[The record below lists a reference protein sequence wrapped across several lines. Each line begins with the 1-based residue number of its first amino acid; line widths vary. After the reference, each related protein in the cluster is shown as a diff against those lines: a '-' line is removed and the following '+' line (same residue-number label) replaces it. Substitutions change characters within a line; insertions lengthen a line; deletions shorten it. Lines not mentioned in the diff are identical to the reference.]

1 VPEFNGLENNF
12 TAGQLT
18 PLLGRRSDFER
29 YKNAVKTMQNMTI
42 MPQGGVTSR
51 PGSIYVAEVKDSS
64 KATVLIPFEFST
76 TQAYI
81 LEFGDLYMRVYKDS
95 GLVLEPDITITG
107 ITQANPG
114 VITATAHG
122 LSNGDQVYLT
132 EIGGMTELNSNTLY
146 YTVAN
151 KTANTFEIQDR
162 DGTNVDTTSYTAY
175 TSGGVVNRIYTLTTT
190 YAEAD
195 LANLR
200 WTQSADVL
208 SIVHNDYVPRD
219 VTRTSDTSWSITDTS
234 FVDGP
239 FLEINDGD
247 TTITPSATSGSI
259 TWTAS
264 STTGIN
270 DDTGFQTTD
279 VGRIFRWFDRG
290 PARGITGITQANP
303 GVVTSASHGYAN
315 GDRVYITDVNGMTEI
330 NDRDVAYTVANV
342 TANTFEIQDK
352 DGENVDTSGYT
363 AYTSGGNMQ
372 KAGLGTQHT
381 ILITGRSSTTVVTGS
396 IVSEDTSPLS
406 STVPQRTW
414 RLGAWSDTTGY
425 PGTVTYHQLRRVYA
439 NTTSKPD
446 TIWGSAVDDF
456 TNFEPGTDDSN
467 AYTYTLANEKVNAIY
482 WLASSSRLRVGTEGG
497 IWSLWGGS
505 DVVSITPTNVEADS
519 ENLIRCKDIA
529 AASLGNITLYAQRSG
544 KALRELVYSF
554 EADGL
559 VSPDVSVLAED
570 ILGDPGDTTDA
581 GVVRMAWQ
589 TEPVPTLWCVKDNG
603 EMAAMTY
610 LRDQNVIGWHN
621 HVFGGTS
628 VAVESVAVVP
638 ITGQDRVWVIV
649 KRTINGVTR
658 RSVEQLDTYYR
669 GRDVRNAIFMDSTV
683 SDNGETF
690 STTLTPAATTG
701 DSIAFTASGSTFV
714 SGDVG
719 RIIEGNGGKAEIVTY
734 NSATSV
740 DADILTDFTDTSAI
754 AAGSWT
760 LSQSTIDGLDHLEG
774 ETVTVLAD
782 GGSHPDR
789 TVSGGSITLDAQY
802 TKVKVGLGYT
812 RILET
817 LDIDLSAGV
826 GTVLSSRSK
835 VNEVILEFFET
846 VGGFIGFDANS
857 LTEILFREGDDLMN
871 TAVPIYTGF
880 KSMRPKSGWRNSNKT
895 YIKQTDPLP
904 MTILGLVMRIQA
916 SDRTG

>member
-1 VPEFNGLENNF
+1 
-12 TAGQLT
+12 
-18 PLLGRRSDFER
+18 
-29 YKNAVKTMQNMTI
+29 MQNMTI

-51 PGSIYVAEVKDSS
+51 PGSVYVAEVKDSS
-64 KATVLIPFEFST
+64 KTTVLIPFEFST
-76 TQAYI
+76 TQTYV

-95 GLVLEPDITITG
+95 GLVLESDVTITG

-114 VITATAHG
+114 VITTSASHG
-122 LSNGDQVYLT
+122 YSNGDQVYLT
-132 EIGGMTELNSNTLY
+132 EIGGMTELNNNTQY

-151 KTANTFEIQDR
+151 KTATTFEIQDN
-162 DGTNVDTTSYTAY
+162 DGNNVDTTSFTAY

-195 LANLR
+195 LDQLR

-208 SIVHNDYVPRD
+208 SIVHNDYAPRD
-219 VTRTSDTSWSITDTS
+219 VTRTSDTAWTIADTD

-239 FLEINDGD
+239 FLELNDGD

-264 STTGIN
+264 AVTGIN

-303 GVVTSASHGYAN
+303 GVVTSNAHGYAN
-315 GDRVYITDVNGMTEI
+315 GDRVYITDVGGMTEI
-330 NDRDVAYTVANV
+330 NNRDVAYTVANV
-342 TANTFEIQDK
+342 TANTFEVQDK
-352 DGENVDTSGYT
+352 DGEDVDTSGYT
-363 AYTSGGNMQ
+363 AYTSGGNIQ
-372 KAGLGTQHT
+372 KAGLGTNHT
-381 ILITGRSSTTVVTGS
+381 IQITGRTSTTVVTGT

-406 STVPQRTW
+406 STVAQRTW

-439 NTTSKPD
+439 NTTDKPD

-456 TNFEPGTDDSN
+456 VNFEPGTDDSN
-467 AYTYTLANEKVNAIY
+467 SYTYTLANEKVNAIH
-482 WLASSSRLRVGTEGG
+482 WLASASRLRVGTEGG
-497 IWSLWGGS
+497 IYSLWGGS
-505 DVVSITPTNVEADS
+505 DVASITPTNVEADS

-544 KALRELVYSF
+544 KALRELVFSF

-559 VSPDVSVLAED
+559 VSPNVSVLAED

-581 GVVRMAWQ
+581 GIVRMAWQ

-621 HVFGGTS
+621 HIFGGSSVSVKS
-628 VAVESVAVVP
+628 VATVP
-638 ITGQDRVWVIV
+638 ITGQDRVWVIIE
-649 KRTINGVTR
+649 RTIDGVTR
-658 RSVEQLDTYYR
+658 KFVEQLDTYFR
-669 GRDVRNAIFMDSTV
+669 GRDIRDAIFLDSAI

-690 STTLTPAATTG
+690 STTLTPGATTG
-701 DSIAFTASGSTFV
+701 DAVTFTASGSTFV
-714 SGDVG
+714 AGDVG

-734 NSATSV
+734 TSGTSV
-740 DADILTDFTDTSAI
+740 DADILVDFTDTSAI

-774 ETVTVLAD
+774 ETVKVLAD

-789 TVSGGSITLDAQY
+789 TVSSGSITLDAQY

-812 RILET
+812 REIET
-817 LDIDLSAGV
+817 LDIDTSGGM
-826 GTVLSSRSK
+826 GTALSSRSK
-835 VNEVILEFFET
+835 VNEAIAEFFET
-846 VGGFIGFDANS
+846 VGGFMGFDSDN

-871 TAVPIYTGF
+871 TAVPIFSGA
-880 KSMRPKSGWRNSNKT
+880 KSIRPKGGWRSANKT
-895 YIKQTDPLP
+895 LIRQTDPLP
-904 MTILGLVMRIQA
+904 MTILALIMRIQS